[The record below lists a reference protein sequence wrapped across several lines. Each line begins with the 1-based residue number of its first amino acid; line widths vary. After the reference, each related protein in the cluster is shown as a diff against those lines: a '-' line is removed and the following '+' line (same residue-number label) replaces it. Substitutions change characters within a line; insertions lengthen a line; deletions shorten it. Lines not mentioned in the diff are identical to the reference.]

1 MPTYTYE
8 KCLENSYKV
17 NWRIEDVI
25 GGREFDPDRRWLP
38 SRLSG
43 AEAISCLNDDEKR
56 KLTHVEMGAYA
67 HLFGFVEEF
76 IAPTIGGLAPR

>member
-1 MPTYTYE
+1 MPTYSYE

-43 AEAISCLNDDEKR
+43 AHAPHQRATASAATPSPATSR
-56 KLTHVEMGAYA
+56 GGVRSVERTSKDSQNVQ
-67 HLFGFVEEF
+67 FV
-76 IAPTIGGLAPR
+76 